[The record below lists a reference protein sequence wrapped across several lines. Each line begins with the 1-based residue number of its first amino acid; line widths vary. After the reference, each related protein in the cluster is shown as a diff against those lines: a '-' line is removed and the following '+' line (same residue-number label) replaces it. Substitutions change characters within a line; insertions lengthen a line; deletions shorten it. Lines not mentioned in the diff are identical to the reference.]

1 MFENSP
7 AATRSGAVFVS
18 AVPSTGQR
26 AGLIGLV
33 LARERNIMGWLI
45 FLLVVAAVVVGVVWA
60 KKHFRHEIE
69 RAKRINRANKNQ

>member
-1 MFENSP
+1 MYPQFPP
-7 AATRSGAVFVS
+7 ADRTL
-18 AVPSTGQR
+18 P
-26 AGLIGLV
+26 LIWLV
-33 LARERNIMGWLI
+33 LARERNVMGWLI